1 MTLAP
6 VQPRIPGAPGQELN
20 LRPTRMAWTL
30 LAAVLGLMIVG
41 LAFVHSSTLGD
52 TGTTVKQL
60 VWFAAGIAAA
70 VALCFVDYHI
80 LARWAWVAYWI
91 AILLLVAVFLF
102 GTYRNGARRWIDL
115 GPVQFQPSEFAKLA
129 VLFALAQFL
138 SRPIEELRLTNV
150 VFKTLGL
157 VLLPFLLILKE
168 PDLGSSLVL
177 IPTMLAM
184 MFVAGVPTVILG
196 RIVAVGAL
204 VAGLLV
210 ADVLFAPEKWR
221 ILKLK
226 EYQRHRLMVYFGKD
240 FTPKNATPEQRA
252 YYRDLQRQ
260 KGWNVQQA
268 LISVGSGGL
277 TGKGWR
283 RGTQNALGYLPRLGA
298 HNDFIFSVIA
308 EESGFVGCIVVVGLY
323 TVVLF
328 TGLKIAGQA
337 RDRLGRL
344 LAVGVVTLWFAHVF
358 INVGMNIG
366 LVPVTGIP
374 LPLLSYGGSA
384 VVCAVLAMGILQNVH
399 LYRRSH

>member
-1 MTLAP
+1 MHAS
-6 VQPRIPGAPGQELN
+6 ELN
-20 LRPTRMAWTL
+20 NRPARLAWPM
-30 LAAVLGLMIVG
+30 LAAVVCLAFLS

-52 TGTTVKQL
+52 TGTTAKQA
-60 VWFAAGIAAA
+60 VWFAVGLTGA
-70 VALCFVDYHI
+70 VLLCLVDYHI
-80 LARWAWVAYWI
+80 LARWAWVGYWI
-91 AILLLVAVFLF
+91 AILLLVAVFF
-102 GTYRNGARRWIDL
+102 VGSFRYGARRWIDI

-157 VLLPFLLILKE
+157 VLLPFALILKE
-168 PDLGSSLVL
+168 PDLGSAIVLV
-177 IPTMLAM
+177 PTMLAM
-184 MFVAGVPTVILG
+184 MFVAGVPVAMLA
-196 RIVAVGAL
+196 RIVAVAAL
-204 VAGLLV
+204 VGGLLV
-210 ADVLFAPEKWR
+210 VDVIFAPEKWR
-221 ILKLK
+221 LIQLK

-240 FTPKNATPEQRA
+240 FAPKNATPEQRA
-252 YYRDLQRQ
+252 YYRELQRQ
-260 KGWNVQQA
+260 KAWNVQQA

-283 RGTQNALGYLPRLGA
+283 QGTQNALGYLPRLGA

-308 EESGFVGCIVVVGLY
+308 EEAGFVGSILVVGLY

-328 TGLKIAGQA
+328 SGLKIAGQA

-344 LAVGVVTLWFAHVF
+344 LAVGVVALWFSHVF

-366 LVPVTGIP
+366 LMPVTGIP

-384 VVCAVLAMGILQNVH
+384 AVCALLAMGILQNVH
-399 LYRRSH
+399 LYRRSY